1 MLTPRRPPV
10 WILLVLVL
18 VLGACTS
25 PPTADEHSA
34 QAPSATPDAPVG
46 SLRPGSLTIEEPDW
60 NATGANWTLDVSWRA
75 PDDAAIDHYEVARD
89 RVTVDDSVT
98 GTVFRDRAVEPGV
111 RYRYEV
117 VGVAADGTRTRPATL
132 SIKTDEPPLAEA
144 RLEGTFVVRMVVARA
159 SGTRNPVR
167 GGAIFF
173 AFDPICNEGACAVRW
188 GVRKART
195 DGTLRHTDAMY
206 AARLHTPLFV
216 RNCYGAVVDEGL
228 DVRLRVSA
236 AAALRGRWRATRIEG
251 TIEEVSSYGGCVTA
265 TIDWNVRG
273 ALQS

>member
-60 NATGANWTLDVSWRA
+60 KATGANWTLDVSWRA

-89 RVTVDDSVT
+89 RV
-98 GTVFRDRAVEPGV
+98 FRDREVEPGA

-117 VGVAADGTRTRPATL
+117 VGVAADGTRTRPASV
-132 SIKTDEPPLAEA
+132 SITTDEPPLSEA
-144 RLEGTFVVRMVVARA
+144 RLEGTFVVRMVVDRA

-216 RNCYGAVVDEGL
+216 RNCYGAVVDEAL

>member
-1 MLTPRRPPV
+1 MLM
-10 WILLVLVL
+10 
-18 VLGACTS
+18 LGACTAPS
-25 PPTADEHSA
+25 TADEPFAS
-34 QAPSATPDAPVG
+34 APSATPDQPAIG
-46 SLRPGSLTIEEPDW
+46 NLRPGRLTIEEPDW
-60 NATGANWTLDVSWRA
+60 KATGANWALDVSWHA
-75 PDDAAIDHYEVARD
+75 PDDAVIDHYEVARD

-117 VGVAADGTRTRPATL
+117 VGVAPDGTRTRPATL